1 MERETLT
8 NEDSRLLSLLNEGD
22 KEGFNALFHKYYEP
36 LCIYAYQFVSFEDV
50 EEIVQDVLLWI
61 WQNRDTLLIR
71 NSLKAYLYRSV
82 HLRCLTRIE
91 QNSAKKRIEA
101 RYWQQYSSQPSEMP
115 DDYQVDELLNRIHEA
130 INRLPDKFR
139 EAFVLHRFQDRSYKE
154 IAVQLNVSPKTVDYR
169 IQQALKL
176 LREDLKDYFPLLL
189 LIFPL

>member
-8 NEDSRLLSLLNEGD
+8 DEDTRLLSLPSESD

-71 NSLKAYLYRSV
+71 SSLKAYLYRSV

-91 QNSAKKRIEA
+91 QNSAKKRMEA
-101 RYWQQYSSQPSEMP
+101 RYWERYSSQSVPMP
-115 DDYQVDELLNRIHEA
+115 DDAQVDELLNRIHEA

-154 IAVQLNVSPKTVDYR
+154 IAEQLNVSQDR
-169 IQQALKL
+169 
-176 LREDLKDYFPLLL
+176 
-189 LIFPL
+189 

>member
-1 MERETLT
+1 M
-8 NEDSRLLSLLNEGD
+8 
-22 KEGFNALFHKYYEP
+22 FHKYYQP

-71 NSLKAYLYRSV
+71 SSLKAYLYRSV

-91 QNSAKKRIEA
+91 QNSAKKRMEA
-101 RYWQQYSSQPSEMP
+101 RYWERYSSQSVPMP
-115 DDYQVDELLNRIHEA
+115 DDVQVDELLNRIHEA

-154 IAVQLNVSPKTVDYR
+154 IAEQLNVSQDR
-169 IQQALKL
+169 
-176 LREDLKDYFPLLL
+176 
-189 LIFPL
+189 